1 MVNKIA
7 AATPAAA
14 AKPPAQA
21 AAKIAAVPHVVTARS
36 TDQAEDKIAAAT
48 PAAAAKPLAEA
59 VEGIAA
65 TAVAATEPV
74 APVAEKIAAVPA
86 FPLRRVPQNASDE
99 LLAACRTTLRSV
111 GESQRAVATGVKA
124 LALEIAGMAQA
135 SLTEA
140 GNSATALIG
149 ARNFADAVEIQFGFA
164 RRSFAAL
171 IAGSTRLSEIGATLM
186 SEISRPIVAPMGGA
200 PRR

>member
-7 AATPAAA
+7 VVTPAAA
-14 AKPPAQA
+14 AKSPAQA
-21 AAKIAAVPHVVTARS
+21 AAKIAAHAVSARS
-36 TDQAEDKIAAAT
+36 TDQGVEKVAAT
-48 PAAAAKPLAEA
+48 PAAAKPLAEA
-59 VEGIAA
+59 VEKITA
-65 TAVAATEPV
+65 TAAVAATEPV
-74 APVAEKIAAVPA
+74 AQAAEKIAAVTTL
-86 FPLRRVPQNASDE
+86 PLPMRRVPQNTGDE
-99 LLAACRTTLRSV
+99 LFAACRATLASV

-124 LALEIAGMAQA
+124 LALEITGMAQA

-140 GNSATALIG
+140 ADSATALIR

-171 IAGSTRLSEIGATLM
+171 IAGSTRLSEIGTTLM
-186 SEISRPIVAPMGGA
+186 SEISRPIVAPTHGL